1 MACNWPATGMQLACN
16 APPGW
21 AHLIR
26 VRRYWLTLLL
36 LPMLLLA
43 GCASTNSSGSSADA
57 GSGAGSGSGG
67 FGSGGLSATPPL
79 TPGPSGSPSSG
90 QPGPAPSDSDGLQ
103 ISGPVAVSLLS
114 RTGPVDP
121 AGPYLGKDMTEL
133 LGRYRAALSGR
144 QPTCQPAGC
153 WSGAKI
159 PAGSVLLAVRPA
171 MVACYQVQRIQTARD
186 SASAIRLDLQ
196 LNYVCRPGMGTAAR
210 MAGWLI
216 ALPADAAAGNR
227 LTVTVRVSLRPG
239 TAYGTLGSATL

>member
-1 MACNWPATGMQLACN
+1 MRCN
-16 APPGW
+16 AAPRW
-21 AHLIR
+21 AHLMS

-43 GCASTNSSGSSADA
+43 GCASTSSSGSSA
-57 GSGAGSGSGG
+57 G
-67 FGSGGLSATPPL
+67 GSGGLSATPPL
-79 TPGPSGSPSSG
+79 TPGPTGSPSGSASR

-121 AGPYLGKDMTEL
+121 AGPYLGKDVTDL
-133 LGRYRAALSGR
+133 LGRYRAALGGR
-144 QPTCQPAGC
+144 QPSCQPAGC
-153 WSGAKI
+153 WSDAKV
-159 PAGSVLLAVRPA
+159 PAGSLLLAVRPA
-171 MVACYQVQRIQTARD
+171 LVACYQVQRIQTARD

-196 LNYVCRPGMGTAAR
+196 LNYVCRPGMGSAAR

-216 ALPADAAAGNR
+216 AVPADTATGNR

-239 TAYGTLGSATL
+239 TAFGTLGSATL